1 MNYFI
6 APPKSATHEKA
17 GLMDVWKFKSL
28 KWQVVLGLAA
38 LLCRPVLSAEPAQK
52 LPDAV
57 NTAGLCQQAV
67 QRPCV
72 ALVLGGGGARGAAHI
87 AVLEAIEQQ
96 GLQVDMVIGT
106 SIGAFVG
113 GMYAQGK
120 TPAQIREIIR
130 NLPWD
135 QGARDRVGRPEVSP
149 QARHQRDAFPI
160 QPDLGV
166 GYKGLKLPRGVL
178 HGQSMATLIEQAY
191 GLVPELQS
199 FDQLPIPFR
208 AVATDLATGDAVV
221 LQQGNLLHAVQA
233 SMSIPGVVRPFEWQG
248 RLLVDG
254 GVANNL
260 PISVAKS
267 LGAQRIIAVAIDAPL
282 LKREQLEDAVAV
294 TEQLTNFLVQKAVQ
308 QQVALLEPM
317 DVLLKPQTEQLG
329 TLDFERFQDAYR
341 GGELAVQAALPRL
354 RQLVAEQQVAQSQLA
369 AGHDS
374 AQLAT
379 ATVTS
384 VTAQRPSTVTLSAI
398 DLHNQTFWSDD
409 RLLQRLDLPLHRPL
423 TLAQI
428 QAGVRRIYGLDT
440 LERVSSSLVADG
452 DQYRLALKASDK
464 SWGPAYLSFRLQ
476 LQDDFRNQHR
486 YQVAGSYLLTG
497 LSNAGGWW
505 QADVALGTDKRLNS
519 ALEYPL
525 GDSDFSGQ
533 LQVTQSRN
541 VLGLETSEGLSD
553 GELTNRELLLRAG
566 VGWSPSDPWLVS
578 TSLVRR
584 DGQYLLPDPL
594 AQQLGYSDLAYVRR
608 GTELFAEYDSLDHA
622 FFPSSGQQWQLRW
635 QHLQDDAKARS
646 GASDSTHLQWRGAWS
661 YRQHQLAAR
670 VRYDRY
676 RSDASTVAL
685 EQFALGGLLNL
696 SGYPQNYL
704 FGSEVRFAALMYRQ
718 EFSSGRFSLFRSPLY
733 LGASLERGQ
742 VKDARLG
749 LVSLNEQEPWLWAA
763 SLFAG
768 WDSPVGP
775 LYLGYG
781 QAESDL
787 LTDPYRLYLSLGVP
801 F

>member
-1 MNYFI
+1 
-6 APPKSATHEKA
+6 
-17 GLMDVWKFKSL
+17 MDVWKFKSL
-28 KWQVVLGLAA
+28 KWRVVLGLAA
-38 LLCRPVLSAEPAQK
+38 LQAWSVLSAESAQK
-52 LPDAV
+52 APDGAP
-57 NTAGLCQQAV
+57 TSGLCQQAV

-113 GMYAQGK
+113 GLYAQGK
-120 TPAQIREIIR
+120 TPAQIRDIIR
-130 NLPWD
+130 HLPWD
-135 QGARDRVGRPEVSP
+135 QGARDRVSRQEVSP
-149 QARHQRDAFPI
+149 QARHQRDTFPI

-178 HGQSMATLIEQAY
+178 HGQSMAALIEQAY

-199 FDQLPIPFR
+199 FNQLPIPFR

-221 LQQGNLLHAVQA
+221 LEHGNLLHAVQA

-294 TEQLTNFLVQKAVQ
+294 TEQLTNFLVHKAVQ
-308 QQVALLEPM
+308 QQIGLLAPT

-329 TLDFERFQDAYR
+329 TLDFERFQDAYH

-354 RQLVAEQQVAQSQLA
+354 RQLVAEQQQAQSQPRRVQSK
-369 AGHDS
+369 DS
-374 AQLAT
+374 AP
-379 ATVTS
+379 
-384 VTAQRPSTVTLSAI
+384 AQPASSVTLSAI
-398 DLHNQTFWSDD
+398 DLHNQTFWSDE

-519 ALEYPL
+519 AFDYPL
-525 GDSDFSGQ
+525 GDSDVSGQ
-533 LQVTQSRN
+533 LQVTQSRTI
-541 VLGLETSEGLSD
+541 LGLETSEGLSD

-566 VGWSPSDPWLVS
+566 LAWSPNDPWLVS

-584 DGQYLLPDPL
+584 DGQYLLPEPL
-594 AQQLGYSDLAYVRR
+594 AQQLGYSNLAYVRR

-670 VRYDRY
+670 LRYDRY

-749 LVSLNEQEPWLWAA
+749 LVSLHEQEPWLWAA
-763 SLFAG
+763 SVFAG

-787 LTDPYRLYLSLGVP
+787 LTEPYRLYLSLGVP